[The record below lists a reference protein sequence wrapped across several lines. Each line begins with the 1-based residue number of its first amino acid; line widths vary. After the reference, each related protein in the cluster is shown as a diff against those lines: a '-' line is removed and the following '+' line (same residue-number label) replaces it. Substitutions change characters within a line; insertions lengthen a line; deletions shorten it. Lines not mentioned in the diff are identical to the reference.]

1 MGATLEKE
9 KLQLQ
14 NRVINYAK
22 SVVEGKVKIREV
34 EDGILLGKMGVK
46 FTWACDRFFQDLKD
60 ERYFMDWNEVLK
72 FNRWASMFKHTKG
85 MLAGQ
90 HIDLTDFQLF
100 LVANVFGL
108 KKKSN
113 GYRKYTEA
121 YIQLARKNAKSQIL
135 SMMVSYVAFLSEE
148 QEEIYISCWTR
159 DQSNLVYNE
168 ALSQIRQVNMLN
180 DRFSDSYNMIKV
192 IKNGSI
198 IKPLSREARRTGD
211 GTNPSMAVLDEYKD
225 NETSELRDTQKTGMI
240 ARAEPLL
247 VVITTAGFDLN
258 VPCFSDYEYYSD
270 ILDPETDTENDDI
283 FIAICELDKDDDVKD
298 EKNWIKANPIV
309 ATYDKGMESL
319 RSELKLA
326 LDQPERMRAFLTK
339 NMNLWLDQK
348 DNGYIDLEK
357 WNKQEVSESF
367 AKDFLKGANL
377 YYGIDL
383 SSTIDLTSLGWVAV
397 KDGEF
402 LVGQHSYTP
411 EDMFREK
418 ISQDKVRYDVFQER
432 GELTVTEGSVVDYNY
447 LKRDLL
453 EMAQK
458 HGVKQVGFDRWNA
471 VEVSLNLQNE
481 GLPMV
486 EVKQAIT
493 YLTEATKSFRENV
506 YNGKLYHTGDNLLRW
521 SINNAVVQEDTNEN
535 IKINKTKSKDRVDP
549 VDAIMNAY
557 SLAMFD
563 SYAKDLN
570 NVILSD
576 DWSF

>member
-1 MGATLEKE
+1 MGATLEEE
-9 KLQLQ
+9 KLHLQ
-14 NRVINYAK
+14 NRVIDYAK
-22 SVVEGKVKIREV
+22 SVIEGKVVIRET
-34 EDGILLGKMGVK
+34 EDEIYTGEMGIK
-46 FTWACDRFFQDLKD
+46 FVQACERFFKDLKD

-90 HIDLTDFQLF
+90 RIVLTDFQLF
-100 LVANVFGL
+100 LVANIFGL

-168 ALSQIRQVNMLN
+168 ALSQIRQVDMLN

-192 IKNGSI
+192 LNNGSI

-270 ILDPETDTENDDI
+270 ILDPETDTNNDNV
-283 FIAICELDKDDDVKD
+283 FIAICELDKEDDIRD
-298 EKNWIKANPIV
+298 ERNWIKANPIV
-309 ATYDKGMESL
+309 ATYEKGLESL

-339 NMNLWLDQK
+339 NMNMWLDQK
-348 DNGYIDLEK
+348 DNGYISLEK
-357 WNKQEVSESF
+357 WNKQEVSETF
-367 AKDFLKGANL
+367 AKEFLDGANL

-383 SSTIDLTSLGWVAV
+383 SSKIDLTSLGWVAV

-411 EDMFREK
+411 EDMYREK

-453 EMAQK
+453 EMAQEY
-458 HGVKQVGFDRWNA
+458 GVKQVGFDTWNA
-471 VEVSLNLQNE
+471 VEVSLDLQNE

-486 EVKQAIT
+486 EVKQGIT
-493 YLTEATKSFRENV
+493 YLTEATKSFRENL
-506 YNGKLYHTGDNLLRW
+506 YSGKLYHTGDNLLRW
-521 SINNAVVQEDTNEN
+521 TINNAVVQEDTNEN

-549 VDAIMNAY
+549 VDAILNAY

-570 NVILSD
+570 NMILSE